1 MKTLKF
7 APDLVP
13 LILNGSKT
21 STWKLFDDKD
31 LTEGDELSLVNKESG
46 EEFAKVKVTSIK
58 QTTLG
63 ELTDQ
68 GREGYEPFESDEQ
81 AYARKI
87 CYHVLERGNNVNIRS
102 YI

>member
-68 GREGYEPFESDEQ
+68 AREGHEPFESDEQ
-81 AYARKI
+81 AYARRI
-87 CYHVLERGNNVNIRS
+87 CYPFLERGNNVNIRS